1 MKAADQN
8 ILDRK
13 GHRWVLADSHEGP
26 NVLELVLSEGPI
38 LPDKLIDLVT
48 KTDMRTVTVMKMMV
62 MVLIVKILTLIAH
75 QMSMTVTRSH
85 RTGIGIN
92 QNSIAYSFFC
102 SKEFLH
108 FVNIE

>member
-1 MKAADQN
+1 MSLIPHCKRVKLRAGQMKAADQN
-8 ILDRK
+8 ILDCK

-48 KTDMRTVTVMKMMV
+48 KTDMVTVMKMMV

-92 QNSIAYSFFC
+92 QNLIA
-102 SKEFLH
+102 
-108 FVNIE
+108 